1 MTPTTT
7 LLLLV
12 IAFYGVRP
20 ILRRLHSALDG
31 IPGPP
36 SKSAITG
43 NLPQFHDPDDWEF
56 QRRLEEDYGRVV
68 KIHGFFGD
76 RQLFVFDPL
85 ALHHILVKEQHVY
98 EEMPKFLC
106 LDLLLFGRGIFS
118 TSGDDHRKYRKTM
131 MPAFSTLNMRG
142 VVPLFY
148 EVAERTRDGLI
159 TSEVVDGPRMVDLN
173 SILCRTSLELIGRS
187 GIGYSFDPMVAGQE
201 QTDEY
206 ARALRALFVTAFK
219 MQLAIPLLPI
229 LMKFLPAS
237 LRRFMINFIPLRPLH
252 ELRDLVD
259 LTDATAVRLVAE
271 RKAAQESGQLE
282 GSSDGKDIMSL
293 LVKGNAMADGEMH
306 LADDELVACV
316 SMIIFAAT
324 DTTSSSMNRL
334 FHVLALYPDVQERL
348 REEILTAGREHLEY
362 DAIDALPYLDG
373 VVREVLRL
381 YPPVAPVMYRQ
392 AMADAVLPLSKPIV
406 ASDGKLRHTITVP
419 KGTSLYVGIAAANQ
433 DKAIWGD
440 DALEFKPERWT
451 NGKAQSV
458 ETKLPSIYGN
468 TLTFLGGG
476 RSCIGVKFAQLEMK
490 VVACILL
497 RAFRFS
503 SPDSQIR
510 WRKTGLMPSPY
521 VGTQPKLPILVERL
535 NA

>member
-7 LLLLV
+7 LLLLA
-12 IAFYGVRP
+12 IAFCGVRL
-20 ILRRLHSALDG
+20 ILRRLHSTLDG

-43 NLPQFHDPDDWEF
+43 NLSQFHDPDDWEF
-56 QRRLEEDYGRVV
+56 QRRLEEEYGRVV
-68 KIHGFFGD
+68 KIHGFLGD

-142 VVPLFY
+142 V
-148 EVAERTRDGLI
+148 TRDGLI
-159 TSEVVDGPRMVDLN
+159 SPEVADGPRMVGLN

-187 GIGYSFDPMVAGQE
+187 GIGYSFDPMVPGQE

-252 ELRDLVD
+252 KLRDLVD
-259 LTDATAVRLVAE
+259 LTDSTAVRLVAE
-271 RKAAQESGQLE
+271 RNAAQESGQLSE
-282 GSSDGKDIMSL
+282 GSFDGKDIMSL
-293 LVKGNAMADGEMH
+293 LVKGNALAEGEMH

-316 SMIIFAAT
+316 AMIIFAAT

-334 FHVLALYPDVQERL
+334 FHVLALYPTVQEKL
-348 REEILTAGREHLEY
+348 RDEILTAGREHLKY

-392 AMADAVLPLSKPIV
+392 AMADAVLPVSKPIV
-406 ASDGKLRHTITVP
+406 ASDGALRHTITVP
-419 KGTSLYVGIAAANQ
+419 KGTSLYVGIAAANH

-451 NGKAQSV
+451 NGKAHSV

-521 VGTQPKLPILVERL
+521 VGTKPKLPILVERL